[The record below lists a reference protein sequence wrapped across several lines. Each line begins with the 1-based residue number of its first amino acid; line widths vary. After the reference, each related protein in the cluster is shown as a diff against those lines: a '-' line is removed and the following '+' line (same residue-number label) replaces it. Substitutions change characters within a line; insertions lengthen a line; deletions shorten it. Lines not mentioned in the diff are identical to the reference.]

1 LILATYWQVFGHQ
14 VFGTGLATTVVRRE
28 DESVKI
34 EIPFLAALVLI
45 GTSLLA
51 RMEAQDVEQA
61 LFSTAKSKRR
71 SGDS

>member
-1 LILATYWQVFGHQ
+1 MLPDIKVFGI
-14 VFGTGLATTVVRRE
+14 GLARTMVTRR
-28 DESVKI
+28 DPVKI

-51 RMEAQDVEQA
+51 RMAAQGVKQA